1 MRGIFLEAEL
11 LNSVAFRSLSRWG
24 LRVYMGFLSRR
35 VIVKKK
41 DKGRGDAHVIA
52 NNGQIVY
59 CYSTA
64 ENDGIPRREFRNAID
79 ELIALGFIDINHQGA
94 GGRSRDMTTY
104 SIVERWKKWNTPD
117 YQPTPTP
124 RIRNT
129 KEGQGWQVYNTR
141 QQKKSVTNMSPENP
155 LSSDKIDTP
164 KQKNRIIGVTKMTP
178 EKMHE
183 KAISA

>member
-1 MRGIFLEAEL
+1 MRGIYLEADL
-11 LNSVAFRSLSRWG
+11 LASPAFKSLSRWG
-24 LRVYMGFLSRR
+24 LRVYLGFLTRR
-35 VIVKKK
+35 VMVKSK
-41 DKGRGDAHVIA
+41 DKSRADSRIIA

-59 CYSTA
+59 CYTTA
-64 ENDGIPRREFRNAID
+64 EKDGIPRREFRNAID
-79 ELIALGFIDINHQGA
+79 ELIDRGFLDINHQGA

-141 QQKKSVTNMSPENP
+141 QQKKSVTNLSPENP